1 MHELPNTTTPAS
13 ANIQAPA
20 TIGTSANFSQ
30 DLDEDLCMTFS
41 IFLVFM
47 IAECKEF
54 NRNVV
59 IAEIAVGE
67 RKGSIVFIPRI
78 PLQPNNAEQCPIQFT
93 RRQFPVRICFAMTI
107 NKAQGQTL
115 NRVGIYL
122 PQPAFSH
129 GQIYVGMSRA
139 TTATNIRIQIL
150 PSNNKPLSSHQ
161 TKNIVYSELLAEAQC
176 D

>member
-1 MHELPNTTTPAS
+1 MPPHQLVLKKNAPILLLR
-13 ANIQAPA
+13 NINPSKGLCN
-20 TIGTSANFSQ
+20 GTR
-30 DLDEDLCMTFS
+30 L
-41 IFLVFM
+41 I
-47 IAECKEF
+47 CKEF
-54 NRNVV
+54 NRHL
-59 IAEIAVGE
+59 ITAEISVGE

-78 PLQPNNAEQCPIQFT
+78 PLQPNNADQYPVQFT

-139 TTATNIRIQIL
+139 TTATNIKVQIL
-150 PSNNKPLSSHQ
+150 PSSNKALSSHE
-161 TKNIVYSELLAEAQC
+161 TKNIVYTELLAEAEC
-176 D
+176 E